1 MDAKLVQQA
10 LNEFGTYVVE
20 RARGNLKT
28 GGKYGTH
35 NTTGALSKSLNFKTK
50 VSKNSMAFDFY
61 ADEHWKYLDY
71 GVQGKISGSK
81 APNSPFKYGSGTG
94 KKGGLT
100 RAIDSWVVRKGLSGT
115 RNEKGQ
121 FTSRKSLVMTIVR
134 SIYLKGTPETKF
146 FRSAFDIE
154 YKKFDEI
161 ILEKYGLD
169 LETFLKFTLKD
180 IK

>member
-1 MDAKLVQQA
+1 MDVKLVQQA
-10 LNEFGTYVVE
+10 LNEFGTYVIE
-20 RARGNLKT
+20 RAKDNLKI

-61 ADEHWKYLDY
+61 AEDYWKELDF
-71 GVQGKISGSK
+71 GTKGSKSSNK
-81 APNSPFKYGSGTG
+81 APNSPYKAHAERAKIDKWVV
-94 KKGGLT
+94 KKGLQG
-100 RAIDSWVVRKGLSGT
+100 VRNPDGRFTARKMMVASITKSINETGT
-115 RNEKGQ
+115 
-121 FTSRKSLVMTIVR
+121 L
-134 SIYLKGTPETKF
+134 ETKF
-146 FRSAFDIE
+146 FRSAFDLE

-169 LETFLKFTLKD
+169 LESFLKFTLKD